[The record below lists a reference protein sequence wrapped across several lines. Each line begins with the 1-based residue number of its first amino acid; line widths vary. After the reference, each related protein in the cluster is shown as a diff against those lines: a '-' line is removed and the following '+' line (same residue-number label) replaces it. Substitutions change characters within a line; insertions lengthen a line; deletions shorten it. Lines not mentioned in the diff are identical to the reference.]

1 MCVLSSNVTID
12 LWHFIVYKENIIHI
26 ACIRKY
32 LHMYMQFFFNCWFHK
47 LLLFYAKLFS
57 NIELFIRHCLQM
69 QTNKILSLYQLQF
82 TMSLKLEL
90 RKNNFYG
97 IIYTCTSIKSFTSCS
112 FLHKLYQQRILSQVR
127 MYYLVVNSWYSLW
140 FDIFIILYYFVVI
153 SAFLEVFQNCPI

>member
-1 MCVLSSNVTID
+1 MAFYSLQGKYYSYCL
-12 LWHFIVYKENIIHI
+12 YKEIFTHV
-26 ACIRKY
+26 
-32 LHMYMQFFFNCWFHK
+32 HVVFQNCWFHI

>member
-12 LWHFIVYKENIIHI
+12 LWHFIVYRENIIHI

-32 LHMYMQFFFNCWFHK
+32 LHMYMQFFK
-47 LLLFYAKLFS
+47 ILLLFYAKLFS

-112 FLHKLYQQRILSQVR
+112 FLHKLYQQQILSQVR